1 MRKIMLLAL
10 CLTLVV
16 GVSSAWAT
24 TTINIDDS
32 TEGTVQVTSNNF
44 TVTQDVAERMK
55 GSGQMYGAYFGSDQ
69 SWTVVLTEGPG
80 GASAPKSD
88 FLNFTA
94 NCGSSSFNIW
104 FESDDYA
111 TFATD
116 LGNLS
121 GTKYYATETGGW
133 QGIPAL
139 AGKGTSWDDYLQI
152 NVKSDVD
159 PPAVPI
165 PPTALLLG
173 SGLLGLV
180 GLGWR
185 RKKS

>member
-44 TVTQDVAERMK
+44 TVTQDAAEIMR
-55 GSGQMYGAYFGSDQ
+55 GSGSLPQPYYFGSSQ

-94 NCGSSSFNIW
+94 NSSSTTFNIW
-104 FESDDYA
+104 FESDGYA

-116 LGNLS
+116 LANLS
-121 GTKYYATETGGW
+121 GTLYYAAETGDW
-133 QGIPAL
+133 QGIPGI
-139 AGKGTSWDDYLQI
+139 AGKSWDNILEI
-152 NVKSDVD
+152 NVKSDVA
-159 PPAVPI
+159 PSAVPV
-165 PPTALLLG
+165 PASVLLLG

-180 GLGWR
+180 GFGWR
-185 RKKS
+185 KRG

>member
-24 TTINIDDS
+24 TIINIDDS
-32 TEGTVQVTSNNF
+32 SEGKVQVTSNNF
-44 TVTQDVAERMK
+44 TVTQDVVERMK
-55 GSGQMYGAYFGSDQ
+55 GAGSLPYPYYFGSDQ

-94 NCGSSSFNIW
+94 NCGSGSFKIW
-104 FESDDYA
+104 FESDGYA

-116 LGNLS
+116 LANLS
-121 GTKYYATETGGW
+121 GTKYYAAETGNW
-133 QGIPAL
+133 QGIPGI
-139 AGKGTSWDDYLQI
+139 AGKSWDNILEI
-152 NVKSDVD
+152 NVRSDVNS
-159 PPAVPI
+159 PAVPL
-165 PPTALLLG
+165 PPTVLLLG

-185 RKKS
+185 RKNS